1 MPLHRGTSP
10 NPRVYDMTIIVY
22 NVALVYLLQTSQAL
36 IKETLAAR
44 KNTSPQNFYETSQ
57 LYSAGALKVACI
69 GLQCIGFNNTLYRGL
84 LEHAALC
91 THTGKWRIPAGG
103 YNTTV
108 SPGPGP
114 GLGLASPAGTTW
126 NGPGSPVIPVVSPP
140 QMQHVNAGV
149 GVIGR
154 PPPGA
159 LPQPATPTSTYRI
172 LQHGAHDFSAN
183 SCERLAGTM

>member
-1 MPLHRGTSP
+1 MSATLFRF
-10 NPRVYDMTIIVY
+10 TI
-22 NVALVYLLQTSQAL
+22 LQTSQAL

-57 LYSAGALKVACI
+57 LYCAGALKIGCV

-91 THTGKWRIPAGG
+91 THTGKWRTPAGA
-103 YNTTV
+103 YNIV
-108 SPGPGP
+108 ASPGP
-114 GLGLASPAGTTW
+114 GLGLAPPWTA
-126 NGPGSPVIPVVSPP
+126 PGSPIHPVLSPP
-140 QMQHVNAGV
+140 QMQTPTQSTTAGV

-154 PPPGA
+154 PPPGSQ
-159 LPQPATPTSTYRI
+159 LQPQPQPQPQPSTPTPTYRI

-183 SCERLAGTM
+183 SGERLAGTT